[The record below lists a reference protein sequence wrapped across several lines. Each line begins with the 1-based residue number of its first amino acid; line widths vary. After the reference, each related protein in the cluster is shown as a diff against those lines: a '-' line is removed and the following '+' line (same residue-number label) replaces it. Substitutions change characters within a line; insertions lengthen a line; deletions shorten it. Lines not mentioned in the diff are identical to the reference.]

1 MENDIAIA
9 QNDISQN
16 ENKYIEFVKTKN
28 NKIYYKSMYDSIQR
42 YNNKNKEKINEKM
55 KNRYHT
61 NEEYRKKTLENA
73 KLRYK
78 MLKELNKQ

>member
-9 QNDISQN
+9 QNDISQS

-42 YNNKNKEKINEKM
+42 YNTKNKEKINEKM

-61 NEEYRKKTLENA
+61 NEEYRNKTLENA
-73 KLRYK
+73 KMRYK
-78 MLKELNKQ
+78 KLKELKV